1 MINNNKRQSF
11 LSYILRYIFKNNTL
25 ENDDFFFM
33 LEIEIEKLIYTV

>member
-1 MINNNKRQSF
+1 MLYFQE
-11 LSYILRYIFKNNTL
+11 YNTL

>member
-11 LSYILRYIFKNNTL
+11 LSYILCYIFKNNTL

-33 LEIEIEKLIYTV
+33 LEIEIEKFIYTV